1 MTFELIFDL
10 LIYFGIVLLVGAIA
24 IAAMFSIVMVAI
36 ILKSG
41 VESLKSEKRKDHNK
55 KND

>member
-10 LIYFGIVLLVGAIA
+10 FIYLGIVLLVGAIA

-41 VESLKSEKRKDHNK
+41 VESLKSEKRKDRNK

>member
-1 MTFELIFDL
+1 MTFKLIFDL
-10 LIYFGIVLLVGAIA
+10 LIYLGIVLLVGAIA

>member
-10 LIYFGIVLLVGAIA
+10 LIYLGIVLLVGAIA